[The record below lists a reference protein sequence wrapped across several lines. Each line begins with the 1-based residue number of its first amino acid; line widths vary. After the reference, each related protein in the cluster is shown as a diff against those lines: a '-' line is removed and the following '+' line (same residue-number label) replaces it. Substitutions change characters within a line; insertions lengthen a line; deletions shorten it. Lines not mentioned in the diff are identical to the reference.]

1 MLLLIVSSECGRTSV
16 SSEGTTVER
25 SNPKQGLQKGSGM
38 DINPQYITWR
48 RDLHQIPEL
57 AFEEFETADYLE
69 RELLRLGLSPVRLGK
84 TGLMADIAGR
94 ASGPT
99 VALRAD
105 MDGLPLV
112 EDSGEPFSSR
122 HEGVM
127 HACGHDMHMTI
138 LLGAIEGLLA
148 RRDFPG
154 QVRIMFQP
162 SEERPPGGAPDLIAR
177 GVLEGVDV
185 VLGLHVWSGF
195 PVGTVGIRPGTMM
208 ANSDRFRIR
217 IHGRGGHGSEPDTA
231 KDAVL
236 IASQIVVNL
245 QTIVSRRVSPM
256 EAAVVTAGTIRGG
269 VTFNIIAEDAEVTG
283 TVRTLN
289 HGTQALVEEEIRVVA
304 ENTAR
309 MHGAT
314 AELEYMYGYPAVI
327 NHGPVVDAW
336 RAAVGRDAHF
346 IEPSP
351 SMGGE
356 DFAYYLKERPGA
368 FAFLGAAP
376 DTEVFPHHSPHFR
389 VSEEALPIGVML
401 LERGARHFLQHPEQ
415 ATAR

>member
-1 MLLLIVSSECGRTSV
+1 
-16 SSEGTTVER
+16 
-25 SNPKQGLQKGSGM
+25 M
-38 DINPQYITWR
+38 DINPQYISWR

-69 RELLRLGLSPVRLGK
+69 RELERLGLSPTRLGK
-84 TGLMADIAGR
+84 TGLMADIEGAGKG
-94 ASGPT
+94 ST

-127 HACGHDMHMTI
+127 HACGHDLHMTI
-138 LLGAIEGLLA
+138 LLGAIKCLLA
-148 RRDFPG
+148 RRDFAG
-154 QVRIMFQP
+154 RVRVMFQP
-162 SEERPPGGAPDLIAR
+162 SEERPPGGAPDLISR
-177 GVLEGVDV
+177 GVLDGVDV

-195 PVGTVGIRPGTMM
+195 PVGTVALKHGTMM

-245 QTIVSRRVSPM
+245 QTIVSRRVSPL
-256 EAAVVTAGTIRGG
+256 ESAVVTAGTIQGG

-289 HGTQALVEEEIRVVA
+289 AATQALVEQEIRVVA
-304 ENTAR
+304 ESTAR

-314 AELEYMYGYPAVI
+314 AEVDYMHGYPAVI

-336 RAAVGRDAHF
+336 REALGRDVHLV
-346 IEPSP
+346 EPRP

-376 DTEVFPHHSPHFR
+376 DGEVFPHHSPHFR
-389 VSEEALPIGVML
+389 VSEAAMPVGVRV
-401 LERGARHFLQHPEQ
+401 LERGARHFLEHPELL
-415 ATAR
+415 TARS